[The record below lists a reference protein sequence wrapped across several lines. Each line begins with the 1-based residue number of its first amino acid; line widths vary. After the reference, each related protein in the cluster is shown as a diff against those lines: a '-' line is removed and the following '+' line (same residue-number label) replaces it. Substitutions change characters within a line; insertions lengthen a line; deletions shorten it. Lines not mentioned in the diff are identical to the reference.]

1 MARIKGVTESEAN
14 DAVREIFEE
23 QKKRHGF
30 VSNAA
35 QVSAVRPTIYKGVQA
50 LAQGIQESGLLTQDL
65 RNLVC
70 VRTAHINGC
79 PY

>member
-50 LAQGIQESGLLTQDL
+50 LAQGIQESGLIAPEL
-65 RNLVC
+65 RNLGC
-70 VRTAHINGC
+70 ARTAHINGC

>member
-14 DAVREIFEE
+14 DEVRQIFAE
-23 QKKRHGF
+23 QKQRHGF

-35 QVSAVRPTIYKGVQA
+35 QVSAVRPTIQKGVQA
-50 LAQGIQESGLLTQDL
+50 LAQGIQESGLLTQEL

>member
-14 DAVREIFEE
+14 DAVREIFAE
-23 QKKRHGF
+23 QKQRHGF

-35 QVSAVRPTIYKGVQA
+35 QVSAVRPTIYRGVQA
-50 LAQGIQESGLLTQDL
+50 LAQGIQESGLIVPEL

-70 VRTAHINGC
+70 ARTAHINGC